1 MQQPRRTTSNRNAA
15 NTGQATRSAA
25 LGGSKAPRARE
36 RQCWAR
42 RLRLRPACRR
52 TRRPGAGTM
61 GPGTLHEIILVGAG
75 TAATL
80 AASIDASAGRA
91 AKNPVVDAVSSVV
104 RRGHVVPP
112 VQCSQIHTQAMGPAS
127 RWVNAEWRSGDFLL
141 PEMPVNGL
149 PGAAG
154 SNGDAGRVGRFGVLV
169 GFYFHAASS
178 SSRRSGA
185 RVEACGP
192 PETSTRLAAGFGVG
206 IAYAQCAIH
215 PSGWFPR
222 SGPRDRIR
230 LVQYTIIGPIWQL
243 RMGCHCT

>member
-1 MQQPRRTTSNRNAA
+1 
-15 NTGQATRSAA
+15 
-25 LGGSKAPRARE
+25 
-36 RQCWAR
+36 
-42 RLRLRPACRR
+42 
-52 TRRPGAGTM
+52 M
-61 GPGTLHEIILVGAG
+61 GPEAFHEVILVGAG
-75 TAATL
+75 AAAAL
-80 AASIDASAGRA
+80 AASIDASACRA
-91 AKNPVVDAVSSVV
+91 AKNPVVDAVSGVV

-112 VQCSQIHTQAMGPAS
+112 MQCSQIHTQAMGPAG
-127 RWVNAEWRSGDFLL
+127 RWVSAKWRSGDFLL

-154 SNGDAGRVGRFGVLV
+154 SSGHAGRVGRLGGLI

-222 SGPRDRIR
+222 SGPENRIR
-230 LVQYTIIGPIWQL
+230 LTKCTITGPVLQL